1 MKARPVRFFSMTVAK
16 PGLLLIRSCL
26 RLGFGFHRF
35 YKGKTRM
42 DEQKQPI
49 NFCDESTFSIETL
62 QYWPIGK
69 PAPPGWEDAGDMKG
83 HHSQYS
89 YLIKKLDF

>member
-1 MKARPVRFFSMTVAK
+1 
-16 PGLLLIRSCL
+16 
-26 RLGFGFHRF
+26 
-35 YKGKTRM
+35 M